1 MEEELQCP
9 VCHCIFNDPVI
20 LPCNHNVCYQCA
32 NTLIHPSTE
41 LKVELPSAYNIVTQQ
56 FPQHDA
62 DKVSLLSE
70 TVLSDSDSG
79 YSASS
84 SGGSDT
90 PCTPSSTTIVNDP
103 FHSHASAISIAQ
115 TTTPATL
122 TGVNLPSLPESVSC
136 LTCPICNRASF
147 VDDRGING
155 LPRNKAMNSIVGRYT
170 RTLDASLLLRR
181 PQKPVQICQ
190 LCEGK
195 SPQVATVKCL
205 QCEVLYCNVC
215 REKCHPSR
223 GPLAKHTLVNAD
235 SEKQEPAR
243 KIGYPTL
250 PNKPIVKN
258 GVRLPSCS
266 HHPTEKTSLYCLSCH
281 LPLCVLC
288 QDEGRHKNHEV
299 KPIGAL
305 YKSRKGQLSQ
315 QMSSLSTKARQ
326 AKDLVMALREMPA
339 EIEKSSNELE
349 SKTVTQLN
357 HLMELLQRKKE
368 DFLQIIGKER
378 EAKCKMVQE
387 QLQQATMKLRNT
399 TGLLEYCIEVMKDND
414 PSAFLQVSQSL
425 TERVA
430 CNEQQWNDRNLAPRT
445 KSEFEMDLVT
455 SSMATEIEKL
465 DFFQMKVPSKPVIR
479 AEECGS
485 RNNTVTLS
493 WVAAPKSMVEIFRL
507 EMDDGNNGNFREVYA
522 GKETVCTVDGLHF
535 NSVYRARVRACNK
548 AGSSPYSDPLQLQT
562 SEVASF
568 HLDPKQG
575 HCDIRLTNNNCTVT
589 SESFDDR
596 VVLGSVGFSR
606 GIHYWE
612 FSVDRYEG
620 RPDPSFGVAFYDVD
634 KGQLLGKE
642 SRGWGMYI
650 DESRSWLMHN
660 NEHSNRHDVGV
671 KVGSRV
677 GVLLDIAR
685 SMLSFYVNGKQQG
698 IPLALPTS
706 QGNYHARNQTLFFPA
721 ISVNRNVEVTL
732 HTGLRS
738 PTQPLQL
745 YRNRIQES

>member
-84 SGGSDT
+84 M
-90 PCTPSSTTIVNDP
+90 
-103 FHSHASAISIAQ
+103 
-115 TTTPATL
+115 
-122 TGVNLPSLPESVSC
+122 NLPSLPESVSC

-170 RTLDASLLLRR
+170 RTLDASL
-181 PQKPVQICQ
+181 PSDTSASAAAKTCTCQ

-548 AGSSPYSDPLQLQT
+548 AGSI
-562 SEVASF
+562 ASF

-721 ISVNRNVEVTL
+721 ISVNRNVEV
-732 HTGLRS
+732 R
-738 PTQPLQL
+738 
-745 YRNRIQES
+745 